1 MSVPAMDP
9 TRLDILIAALEQSD
23 DLVLVA
29 GKDGRVLRA
38 NAGARARWAG
48 AEGSEARALFP
59 DDARAAFEQ
68 AATSALEA
76 AAPARFQWGE
86 LAKERVRAWF
96 TCSVTPIR
104 EGDDVV
110 ALLVSS
116 AEVTELKASEL
127 RMRRSEQ
134 LMVDTQGVA
143 HLGTWEWDVSS
154 PHATWSS
161 ELYRIYGLTPE
172 EYTPSYEAYL
182 LKVHPDD
189 RQRVIDATNRV
200 FNDHVPY
207 SHDERVFRPDGTIR
221 YLHTW
226 AFPVLDDEGKLVRL
240 VGVCQD
246 ITDRKLAEEE
256 VLRLNADLERRVSE
270 RTRDLE
276 AFHAMLSHDLR
287 TPLSVVRGSCS
298 ILLEYGRDSL
308 SDTAVRN
315 IERID
320 RAGAHMTRLV
330 EDLLTLAHVGNT
342 GLERTA
348 IDLSALSDD
357 IVAQLRRSAPD
368 RDVEVVVA
376 RGLSCEGDPGLLR
389 TLLENLLGNAWKYS
403 SRTPNARIEVGRS
416 EGAFF
421 VRDNGAGFDMKDAHK
436 LFTPFERLHTPEQF
450 EGTGVGLAAV
460 RRIVERHGGQIWA
473 ESAPGAGAT
482 FFFTVG

>member
-1 MSVPAMDP
+1 
-9 TRLDILIAALEQSD
+9 
-23 DLVLVA
+23 
-29 GKDGRVLRA
+29 
-38 NAGARARWAG
+38 
-48 AEGSEARALFP
+48 
-59 DDARAAFEQ
+59 
-68 AATSALEA
+68 
-76 AAPARFQWGE
+76 
-86 LAKERVRAWF
+86 
-96 TCSVTPIR
+96 
-104 EGDDVV
+104 
-110 ALLVSS
+110 
-116 AEVTELKASEL
+116 
-127 RMRRSEQ
+127 
-134 LMVDTQGVA
+134 
-143 HLGTWEWDVSS
+143 
-154 PHATWSS
+154 
-161 ELYRIYGLTPE
+161 
-172 EYTPSYEAYL
+172 
-182 LKVHPDD
+182 
-189 RQRVIDATNRV
+189 
-200 FNDHVPY
+200 
-207 SHDERVFRPDGTIR
+207 TIR

-256 VLRLNADLERRVSE
+256 VLRRNADLERRLSE

-308 SDTAVRN
+308 SDPAVRN

-421 VRDNGAGFDMKDAHK
+421 V
-436 LFTPFERLHTPEQF
+436 
-450 EGTGVGLAAV
+450 
-460 RRIVERHGGQIWA
+460 
-473 ESAPGAGAT
+473 
-482 FFFTVG
+482 